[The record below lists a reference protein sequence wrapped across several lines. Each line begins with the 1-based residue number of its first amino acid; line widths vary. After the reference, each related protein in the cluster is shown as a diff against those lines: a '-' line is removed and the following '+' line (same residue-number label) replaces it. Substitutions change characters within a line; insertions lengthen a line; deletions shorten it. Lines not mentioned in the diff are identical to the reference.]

1 MNKILFPV
9 LSVLILFF
17 GFTSPLA
24 AETAKEKPIIEKEI
38 PLPDELKEGDT
49 GGESRFM
56 SEFFNMLLVLVF
68 IVVLLY
74 AGSWMFR
81 RMLTQR
87 TMQMNV
93 TSKIKVLEQRSLSPK
108 SALYIITAF
117 GKTMLISESQNG
129 VKFLSEL
136 PEDENLSE

>member
-1 MNKILFPV
+1 MNKILFPL

-17 GFTSPLA
+17 GASPLA
-24 AETAKEKPIIEKEI
+24 AQLTKGKAVLEQEI

-49 GGESRFM
+49 GSSDSRFM

-87 TMQMNV
+87 TMQMNE
-93 TSKIKVLEQRSLSPK
+93 TSKIKVLEHRSLSPK
-108 SALYIITAF
+108 TALYIIHVF

-136 PEDENLSE
+136 PEEQNLSE